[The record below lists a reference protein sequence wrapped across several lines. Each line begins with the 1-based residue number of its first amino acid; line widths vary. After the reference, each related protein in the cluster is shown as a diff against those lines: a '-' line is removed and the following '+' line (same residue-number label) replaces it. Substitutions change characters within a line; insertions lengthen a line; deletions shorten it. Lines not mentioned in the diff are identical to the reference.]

1 MPRKKVLWIIKG
13 LGRGGAERLL
23 ESSIPYFNR
32 TVYDYEVVYF
42 LPHKNDVVPVLKQ
55 ANIPVFCVNIKFP
68 LDILG
73 LWRLQSLLRERRPDI
88 LHIHLPY
95 AGILGRVAGRMAG
108 VKNIVYTEH
117 NIMEKYHPLTRLF
130 NLATYS
136 MNNIAIAVSEE
147 VKHSMERYRLSKHTR
162 HIVIKNG
169 IDLVANDVPGDA
181 IIKTRE
187 ALGIPATYKIV
198 GNVAHIRP
206 EKGHEYLLQAAKIV
220 VDRYPEI
227 TFVIVGREKTS
238 GEIKRLEGIAKE
250 LGIKQNVIF
259 TGFRQDV
266 AALVSIFDVFVLSSL
281 AEGLPLALLEAMVRG
296 KPPVAT
302 AVGGIPEVIEDGVNG
317 LLVPPKDPQA
327 IATKIIQLLEDQD
340 LRVSI
345 SANAVRTVK
354 ERFGIQEMIKK
365 VEAVY
370 SDILAR

>member
-1 MPRKKVLWIIKG
+1 
-13 LGRGGAERLL
+13 
-23 ESSIPYFNR
+23 
-32 TVYDYEVVYF
+32 
-42 LPHKNDVVPVLKQ
+42 
-55 ANIPVFCVNIKFP
+55 
-68 LDILG
+68 
-73 LWRLQSLLRERRPDI
+73 
-88 LHIHLPY
+88 
-95 AGILGRVAGRMAG
+95 
-108 VKNIVYTEH
+108 
-117 NIMEKYHPLTRLF
+117 
-130 NLATYS
+130 
-136 MNNIAIAVSEE
+136 
-147 VKHSMERYRLSKHTR
+147 
-162 HIVIKNG
+162 
-169 IDLVANDVPGDA
+169 
-181 IIKTRE
+181 
-187 ALGIPATYKIV
+187 
-198 GNVAHIRP
+198 VAHIRP